1 MENYTGNVKITTLIF
16 TNIVSKALGCTHLP
30 EGGKSIQWTASR
42 SISLRN
48 VMTRFPVDNI
58 SMSILNDKTK

>member
-1 MENYTGNVKITTLIF
+1 MLKLRIF
-16 TNIVSKALGCTHLP
+16 TNIVSKALGCTYLP

-48 VMTRFPVDNI
+48 VVTRFPVDNI

>member
-1 MENYTGNVKITTLIF
+1 M
-16 TNIVSKALGCTHLP
+16 HLP

-48 VMTRFPVDNI
+48 AVTRFPVDNI
-58 SMSILNDKTK
+58 SMSILNDETK